1 MTTTS
6 PAPGQIPVGNDRPT
20 PIDPPPGVKPMQN
33 TPPPPPA
40 TKGRVWIIISSIGA
54 FLLVTNL
61 SSITWSHCS
70 SLSLTTFAV
79 LAWLHGS
86 SKEIATRGNRVE
98 VGNNGQKGAKDGD
111 NKLQMDK
118 EFKKLAGPRKFSYSE
133 LAMATDDFAEGRLLR
148 QGGSGKV
155 YVGYLNGMENKVAIK
170 KITAESKLGRRSML
184 QR

>member
-1 MTTTS
+1 M
-6 PAPGQIPVGNDRPT
+6 
-20 PIDPPPGVKPMQN
+20 
-33 TPPPPPA
+33 
-40 TKGRVWIIISSIGA
+40 
-54 FLLVTNL
+54 
-61 SSITWSHCS
+61 
-70 SLSLTTFAV
+70 
-79 LAWLHGS
+79 
-86 SKEIATRGNRVE
+86 E

-184 QR
+184 QK